1 MLQRVGRGFGCC
13 TQGLTTMTRISY
25 FSSPL
30 LLGFDS
36 LERLLDRAVK
46 TSGEG
51 YPPYNIERFPPPEGE
66 GASQG
71 ERLRIT
77 LAVAGFSAAELE
89 VTVDDSQL
97 TVKGRQRD
105 EDARDYL
112 HRGIAARQFQRAFVL
127 ADGMEVT
134 GASLANGL
142 LAIDLRRLIPERVF
156 RQIAIKEGL

>member
-1 MLQRVGRGFGCC
+1 
-13 TQGLTTMTRISY
+13 MTRISY

-66 GASQG
+66 GATAG

-77 LAVAGFSAAELE
+77 IAVAGFSAAELE
-89 VTVDDSQL
+89 VTVEDNQL

-105 EDARDYL
+105 EEARDYL
-112 HRGIAARQFQRAFVL
+112 HRGIAGRQFQRAFVL

-134 GASLANGL
+134 GASLAHGL
-142 LAIDLRRLIPERVF
+142 LAVDLRRLIPERVF
-156 RQIAIKEGL
+156 RHIAIREDKS